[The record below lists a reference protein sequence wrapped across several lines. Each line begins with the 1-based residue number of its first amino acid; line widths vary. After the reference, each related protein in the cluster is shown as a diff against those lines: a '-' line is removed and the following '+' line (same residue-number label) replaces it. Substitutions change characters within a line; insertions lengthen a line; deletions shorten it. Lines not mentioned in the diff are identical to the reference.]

1 MVKRIL
7 LLSLFLVATTLALKA
22 QNVVTGTVVDRD
34 GNPIPGAKVEII
46 GSTES
51 TITELDGTFSIAT
64 ESPAEK
70 VRVLYGGMQTKVKKV
85 KPDLVIKMRETNWWN
100 RKPEKMSWFVGVQA
114 AFPDSE
120 HIKPSFGLMVGQV
133 KNWGWYVK
141 GVYSKVPSTD
151 DPSIVDYNTNGWFTG
166 EMKQSY
172 WNATAG
178 VIARLGCPIHFY
190 AGVGYSQRNVA
201 WQRADGNYAN
211 YELNEYEGLAVDLGL
226 MLKVNRF
233 FVNGGVVL
241 NKADD
246 GDYGCCVGNVGI
258 GIFF

>member
-1 MVKRIL
+1 M
-7 LLSLFLVATTLALKA
+7 
-22 QNVVTGTVVDRD
+22 
-34 GNPIPGAKVEII
+34 
-46 GSTES
+46 
-51 TITELDGTFSIAT
+51 
-64 ESPAEK
+64 
-70 VRVLYGGMQTKVKKV
+70 
-85 KPDLVIKMRETNWWN
+85 
-100 RKPEKMSWFVGVQA
+100 
-114 AFPDSE
+114 
-120 HIKPSFGLMVGQV
+120 
-133 KNWGWYVK
+133 K